1 MVLTPVM
8 TPSPDCR
15 STRRRVNW
23 FPPVLKQ
30 VTQVPHDFV
39 MLRGSS
45 MTACRVVPIA
55 IATDAN

>member
-1 MVLTPVM
+1 
-8 TPSPDCR
+8 
-15 STRRRVNW
+15 
-23 FPPVLKQ
+23 

-55 IATDAN
+55 IATDEN

>member
-1 MVLTPVM
+1 
-8 TPSPDCR
+8 
-15 STRRRVNW
+15 
-23 FPPVLKQ
+23 

-39 MLRGSS
+39 MLRGSI